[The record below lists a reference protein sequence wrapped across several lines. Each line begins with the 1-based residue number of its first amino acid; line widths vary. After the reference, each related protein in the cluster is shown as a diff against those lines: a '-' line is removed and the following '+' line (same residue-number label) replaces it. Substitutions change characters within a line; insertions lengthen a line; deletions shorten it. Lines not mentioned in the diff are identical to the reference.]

1 MPKVADSLLGLGL
14 SIACGLIISSGVIGY
29 TVNRVST
36 NKQSVVVK
44 GLSEKAV
51 KADQAQW
58 TIVVHGDGKTL
69 PDAMANLRANRPE
82 VMAFF
87 RDKGFQESAVTAG
100 RETFYPVFL
109 RDDKGNETRDI
120 EGYVA
125 TQSLTLDSTD
135 VERIEQ
141 AAGQIVALQEKGLP
155 LDVGNPDYLVG
166 TLEKVK
172 MSLIAD
178 ATRNAHDRATEFAR
192 SGDARVGTMRSA
204 SQGAF
209 YILPARGTRSDD
221 EYGGTYDKTTID
233 KVARV
238 VVTVEY
244 ALTQ

>member
-29 TVNRVST
+29 TVNRIST

-44 GLSEKAV
+44 GLSEKPV

-58 TIVVHGDGKTL
+58 TITVRGDGTTL
-69 PDAMANLRANRPE
+69 PDAMATLRTNRPE

-87 RDKGFQESAVTAG
+87 REKGFPENAVTAG
-100 RETFYPVFL
+100 RETFYPIFRV
-109 RDDKGNETRDI
+109 DGKGNETREV

-125 TQSLTLDSTD
+125 TQSLTLDSTE

-155 LDVGNPDYLVG
+155 LDVGNPEYLVS

-192 SGDARVGTMRSA
+192 SGDVQVGTMRSA